1 MGIVINATLD
11 FAFAAWIR
19 ESRFGEVLGWFQ
31 RQCVKDWVG
40 RGVVCVL
47 VTRGKGSMHVLVVS
61 SGREALLLL
70 IIATAPSICSPNTI
84 IATGYPSTVNPII
97 PLRGR

>member
-31 RQCVKDWVG
+31 RQCVKDRVG

-47 VTRGKGSMHVLVVS
+47 VTRGKGFLHYLVVS
-61 SGREALLLL
+61 GGREALPLL
-70 IIATAPSICSPNTI
+70 IIAAVPSMSFPSTI
-84 IATGYPSTVNPII
+84 IATGYPSAVNPI
-97 PLRGR
+97 LFQRGR